1 MNVLNKIKQLTDKK
15 HGPGLSMTVIGRY
28 IGCNPNSITYYMNGI
43 TPRQEIIEQYEQ
55 GLKNLFEDIKK
66 IVEE

>member
-1 MNVLNKIKQLTDKK
+1 
-15 HGPGLSMTVIGRY
+15 MTVIGRY